1 MPKFEFSGNDLIER
15 LEIRGFQLFDYLEK
29 GFLQPY
35 DSTTGNM
42 IIDLNT
48 DHGKKIM
55 ESFKRTSPLTVEKL
69 ERKQRAKQIKNYG
82 YVSSGRIAK
91 QQAQIL
97 YNCHIV
103 QLNDCI
109 QKSFTLSRDNKEAV
123 KQIREAK
130 GWLFKTSDVLQFEQS
145 HGLCKSNKPK
155 EVKPFPCEA
164 GTKWDDVKIT
174 LIANNDTVKIETP
187 QGKGR
192 YTYHELGMAHMVS
205 GEPKKVW
212 HTLVLFAIN
221 QGIFPQKNYGYH
233 ESVIKELPEKAKRL
247 NIHLKEL
254 FGIEESIF
262 KHHYK
267 KHRRY
272 ETKIK
277 FSDQTISEEPEPR
290 QDKSLLDSEVE
301 EINKQFGIYE

>member
-145 HGLCKSNKPK
+145 HGLCESNKPK

-164 GTKWDDVKIT
+164 GIKWEDVKIT
-174 LIANNDTVKIETP
+174 LIDNDTVKIETP

-192 YTYHELGMAHMVS
+192 YTYHELGMAHIMS
-205 GEPKKVW
+205 GKPKEVW

-221 QGIFPQKNYGYH
+221 QGIFPQNYVYH
-233 ESVIKELPEKAKRL
+233 KSVMKALPEKAKHL
-247 NIHLKEL
+247 NSHLKKL

-267 KHRRY
+267 KHKRY
-272 ETKIK
+272 ETRIY
-277 FSDQTISEEPEPR
+277 FSDRTRTISQEPEPS
-290 QDKSLLDSEVE
+290 QDKSFYDSQVE
-301 EINKQFGIYE
+301 EISTRFGLS